1 MFWTWDVCTQIELF
15 DETFYFAFSEWVLN
29 FLKANADIFFMWI
42 SITFKFVQYINLLIY
57 FEIKFS
63 DHNGDCVVA
72 KVVAGKVGTWIKI
85 KGTEQK

>member
-1 MFWTWDVCTQIELF
+1 MKLF
-15 DETFYFAFSEWVLN
+15 ILPFPNEFLN

-72 KVVAGKVGTWIKI
+72 KVVAGKVGP
-85 KGTEQK
+85 